1 MFTCIER
8 RMRDM
13 ILNEKDYVDKAE
25 KVMKSIK
32 ERNHGRFPFTT
43 TKIRGL
49 LAMTMDIY
57 NEVLPLREDELP
69 EDVKG
74 KINYLKVHFLYEAGR
89 NFKDVKPFVEEAQLI
104 KCLEEVQGSKK
115 RYEIFSRYMEA
126 LVAYFKYY
134 GGRD

>member
-1 MFTCIER
+1 
-8 RMRDM
+8 M

-89 NFKDVKPFVEEAQLI
+89 YKNDVKPFVEKAQLI
-104 KCLEEVQGSKK
+104 ACLDEVQGSKE
-115 RYEIFSRYMEA
+115 RYERFCHYMEA
-126 LVAYFKYY
+126 LVSYFKYY

>member
-1 MFTCIER
+1 
-8 RMRDM
+8 M

-74 KINYLKVHFLYEAGR
+74 KINYLKVHFCTRQG
-89 NFKDVKPFVEEAQLI
+89 DI
-104 KCLEEVQGSKK
+104 K
-115 RYEIFSRYMEA
+115 MM
-126 LVAYFKYY
+126 
-134 GGRD
+134 

>member
-1 MFTCIER
+1 
-8 RMRDM
+8 M
-13 ILNEKDYVDKAE
+13 ILNKDHYVDKAE
-25 KVMKSIK
+25 KVMKTIK
-32 ERNHGRFPFTT
+32 DRNHGRFPFTT

-89 NFKDVKPFVEEAQLI
+89 NYEDVKPFIEEAQLI

-115 RYEIFSRYMEA
+115 RYVMFSHYMEA

-134 GGRD
+134 DGRDY

>member
-1 MFTCIER
+1 
-8 RMRDM
+8 M

-25 KVMKSIK
+25 KVMKSIQ

-57 NEVLPLREDELP
+57 NEVLPL
-69 EDVKG
+69 G

-115 RYEIFSRYMEA
+115 RYEIFSHYMEA